1 MGRLNGAQRQLGGV
15 VVIVANVSG
24 ILASKRVATCQGHV
38 HVAVVFRA
46 CRRQF
51 LCILIA
57 WQANC
62 FSSDTEYPSAT
73 PPPAD
78 YGQSGLLSWP
88 TLLEFHSQ
96 VSANNKRATASDK
109 WGNWRRLAGATCF
122 ATGFGCHFVY
132 LLLILC
138 TRNDICAARV
148 CVRGI
153 LCPFSQSRLGHQK
166 QAVPHLPQLQSS
178 QHAPN
183 DLPRPR
189 QPPMW
194 AKGKEKKTIY

>member
-1 MGRLNGAQRQLGGV
+1 MTSGATG
-15 VVIVANVSG
+15 
-24 ILASKRVATCQGHV
+24 
-38 HVAVVFRA
+38 
-46 CRRQF
+46 
-51 LCILIA
+51 
-57 WQANC
+57 
-62 FSSDTEYPSAT
+62 
-73 PPPAD
+73 
-78 YGQSGLLSWP
+78 
-88 TLLEFHSQ
+88 
-96 VSANNKRATASDK
+96 
-109 WGNWRRLAGATCF
+109 GNWRRLAGATWC

-194 AKGKEKKTIY
+194 AKGKEKKTIYWKLWCNVQSEFGRTLRPSSPYATTLLHPLVVTPYRVASPKPVPSCEM